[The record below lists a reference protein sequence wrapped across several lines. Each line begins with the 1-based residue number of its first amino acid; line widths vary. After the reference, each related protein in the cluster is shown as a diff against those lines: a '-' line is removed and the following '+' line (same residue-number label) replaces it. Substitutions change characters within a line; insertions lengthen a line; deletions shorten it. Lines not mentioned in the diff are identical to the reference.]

1 MTKSS
6 LLYQSVKNRSPMSD
20 FFTQFSY
27 EKIKKMHYAISQ
39 MPEAWHYAYK
49 FFQVSYPWHK
59 DY

>member
-1 MTKSS
+1 M
-6 LLYQSVKNRSPMSD
+6 RD
-20 FFTQFSY
+20 FFIQFSY
-27 EKIKKMHYAISQ
+27 EKVKKMHYAISQ